1 MRSDFETEKS
11 RKSIRY
17 EMLSGV
23 FEMPFL
29 TVLSIYKNGEYEMI
43 ISFLFIMYVSNQDY
57 NVSSFFFLDQ

>member
-43 ISFLFIMYVSNQDY
+43 I
-57 NVSSFFFLDQ
+57 FFFVYYVCKQSRL